1 VITSPA
7 PAVSWTVMA
16 VVLLGALMHA
26 TWNAIVKSGD
36 DKLLDI
42 TKVTTGA
49 AVLGALVLPA
59 LPMPAPASWPYLVA
73 SAAIHCAYF
82 WLVAAAYRSGDLSLA
97 YPVMR
102 GTAPLLTALL
112 SHSIFA
118 ETYSAVAWFGIAALS
133 IGIWLLAGE
142 ARRHR
147 AHQGRSLLFGLGNAL
162 VIVAYT
168 LVDGA
173 GVRLSQAPSSYVAWL
188 FVLNAVPLLVVLRLL
203 RGPRFLAGPPG
214 SWTQPLFGGALTLG
228 SYGLALWAMTRAPVA
243 LVAALRESSV
253 VFGVILAAVL
263 LKERFGAARWGAS
276 LLVACG
282 AAALKLA

>member
-1 VITSPA
+1 M
-7 PAVSWTVMA
+7 SWTVMG

-26 TWNAIVKSGD
+26 AWNAIVKSRD

-49 AVLGALVLPA
+49 ALLGLLVLPF
-59 LPMPAPASWPYLVA
+59 LPLPAVASWPYLVA
-73 SAAIHCAYF
+73 SALIHCAYF
-82 WLVAAAYRSGDLSLA
+82 WLVAGAYRTGDLSFA

-112 SHSIFA
+112 SYGIFA
-118 ETYSAVAWFGIAALS
+118 ETYGVAAWCGIAGLS
-133 IGIWLLAGE
+133 AGIWLLAGE
-142 ARRHR
+142 ARRNR
-147 AHQGRSLLFGLGNAL
+147 GHQSRSLAFGLGNAL

-173 GVRLSQAPSSYVAWL
+173 GVRLSQAPWSYVAWL
-188 FVLNAVPLLVVLRLL
+188 FVLNALPLLLMLRGL
-203 RGPRFLAGPPG
+203 RGPRFLAGPIRT
-214 SWTQPLFGGALTLG
+214 WAQPLAGGALTFG
-228 SYGLALWAMTRAPVA
+228 SYGLALWAMTVAPVA

-253 VFGVILAAVL
+253 VFGLMFAAAL
-263 LKERFGAARWGAS
+263 LKERFGPMRWSAS

>member
-1 VITSPA
+1 
-7 PAVSWTVMA
+7 MG

-26 TWNAIVKSGD
+26 AWNAIVKSRD

-49 AVLGALVLPA
+49 AILGAALLPG
-59 LPMPAPASWPYLVA
+59 LPLPEPASWPYLVA
-73 SAAIHCAYF
+73 SAVVHCAYF
-82 WLVAAAYRSGDLSLA
+82 WLVAAAYRTGDLSLA

-112 SHSIFA
+112 SYAVFA
-118 ETYSAVAWFGIAALS
+118 ETYSAMAWAGIAALS
-133 IGIWLLAGE
+133 SGIWLLAGE

-173 GVRLSQAPSSYVAWL
+173 GVRLSQAPWSYVAWL
-188 FVLNAVPLLVVLRLL
+188 FVLNALPLFIVLRLV
-203 RGPRFLAGPPG
+203 RGPRFLAGPLR
-214 SWTQPLFGGALTLG
+214 SWMQPLLGGALTLG
-228 SYGLALWAMTRAPVA
+228 SYGLALWAMTQAPVA

-253 VFGVILAAVL
+253 VFGLILAAVL
-263 LKERFGAARWGAS
+263 LKERFGAARWSAS
-276 LLVACG
+276 VLVACG

>member
-1 VITSPA
+1 
-7 PAVSWTVMA
+7 MG

-26 TWNAIVKSGD
+26 AWNVIVKSRD

-49 AVLGALVLPA
+49 ALVGAAVLPG
-59 LPMPAPASWPYLVA
+59 LPAPSPGSWPYLAA
-73 SAAIHCAYF
+73 SATVHCAYF

-112 SHSIFA
+112 SYAIFPDS
-118 ETYSAVAWFGIAALS
+118 YSTFGWVGIAALS
-133 IGIWLLAGE
+133 AGIWLLANE
-142 ARRHR
+142 ARRHL
-147 AHQGRSLLFGLGNAL
+147 AHQGRSMLLGLGNAL

-173 GVRLSQAPSSYVAWL
+173 GVRLSHAPWSYVAWL
-188 FVLNAVPLLVVLRLL
+188 FVLNALPLLLLLRIT
-203 RGPRFLAGPPG
+203 RGPRFLAGAAAT
-214 SWTQPLFGGALTLG
+214 WLQPLLGGALTFG

-253 VFGVILAAVL
+253 VFGVVLAAAL
-263 LKERFGAARWGAS
+263 LKEKFGAARWSAA